1 MIFVTVGLSAFSMDR
16 LFKIIDELC
25 DEKIINGEEIIAQKG
40 FSTYV
45 AKNYKMLDFIS
56 RDEHH
61 KLLEKSN
68 IVISHAGVGSVIT
81 ALKLNKKVI
90 VFPRLYEY
98 GEHVDNHQ
106 LEICDYLKEKG
117 YILVA
122 KNKEDMKSSLSN
134 IGNFNTIMY
143 KSNKG
148 YINEIIID
156 YIEKNTN

>member
-90 VFPRLYEY
+90 
-98 GEHVDNHQ
+98 
-106 LEICDYLKEKG
+106 
-117 YILVA
+117 
-122 KNKEDMKSSLSN
+122 
-134 IGNFNTIMY
+134 
-143 KSNKG
+143 
-148 YINEIIID
+148 
-156 YIEKNTN
+156 